1 MSHPSSIDRDAAVFA
16 FAPFEKGGGRPQ
28 SGRWGICSSREKQI
42 PHKPLSRLVAPF
54 SKRGCSEHLPF
65 MLTGTVH

>member
-1 MSHPSSIDRDAAVFA
+1 MSQTKATSGDVFA

-28 SGRWGICSSREKQI
+28 SGQRGICSSREKQI

-54 SKRGCSEHLPF
+54 SKGGCSGRLPF
-65 MLTGTVH
+65 ELTGTVH

>member
-1 MSHPSSIDRDAAVFA
+1 MSHLTLLCSDALA

-28 SGRWGICSSREKQI
+28 SGRRGICSSREKQI

-54 SKRGCSEHLPF
+54 SKGGYSGRLPVA
-65 MLTGTVH
+65 LTGTVH

>member
-1 MSHPSSIDRDAAVFA
+1 MSHLTLPCSNALA

-28 SGRWGICSSREKQI
+28 SGRRGICSSREKQI

-54 SKRGCSEHLPF
+54 FKGGCSKRLPVQ
-65 MLTGTVH
+65 MTRTVH